1 MCSYKKPSADD
12 GLGICDNCF
21 ACEEHGGV
29 MTIPNPGVKFMSCN
43 VCRTALYCSPVSIP
57 NFSTLVVT
65 LTPRPR
71 KTCQRDAWN
80 HHHKFECGF
89 RKVFARAPSLQARI
103 SGLTQRLASM
113 RANNKV
119 SSEEWTEIRCLFRGR
134 ITQDLGDQLAEI
146 ESSMN
151 NKAAMFA
158 SFVRDTGKQ
167 RPYGS

>member
-43 VCRTALYCSPVSIP
+43 VCRTALYCSP
-57 NFSTLVVT
+57 
-65 LTPRPR
+65 
-71 KTCQRDAWN
+71 TCQRDAWN

-119 SSEEWTEIRCLFRGR
+119 SSEWTEIRCLFRGR